1 MWPNLPQVGQIGP
14 LSASFTYFLKGQQDY
29 PNFFAWLPGAMLGSD
44 SNIFLFDL
52 FNYTNWKMRM
62 IPPHAMI
69 RKRHILQ
76 LWKIY
81 STGIKE
87 LVIRREAISLQLQGY
102 EIWNFSVVCTYST
115 PTPHKGLE
123 LFRAIFVFG
132 CQKKFFSKNCYCR
145 LKNLFQKLSFMLDIG
160 NAKSYKFH
168 FLKNIFRQFLRER
181 H

>member
-1 MWPNLPQVGQIGP
+1 MTNQKKLRTWKWLAFKVRPRNSCFSRNGWRRCFSKMVRFCGP
-14 LSASFTYFLKGQQDY
+14 D
-29 PNFFAWLPGAMLGSD
+29 PGCQ
-44 SNIFLFDL
+44 FR
-52 FNYTNWKMRM
+52 YT
-62 IPPHAMI
+62 
-69 RKRHILQ
+69 
-76 LWKIY
+76 Y

-145 LKNLFQKLSFMLDIG
+145 LKNLFQKLSFMLNIG

>member
-1 MWPNLPQVGQIGP
+1 MVSLGLNTFYLYFRITFKERWNQLKNYHLGPQNVDLCWWGTI
-14 LSASFTYFLKGQQDY
+14 KGEAVIAGFHCMY
-29 PNFFAWLPGAMLGSD
+29 VCM
-44 SNIFLFDL
+44 
-52 FNYTNWKMRM
+52 YVCT
-62 IPPHAMI
+62 
-69 RKRHILQ
+69 
-76 LWKIY
+76 Y

-132 CQKKFFSKNCYCR
+132 CQKNFFSKNCYCR

>member
-1 MWPNLPQVGQIGP
+1 MYWLHWKSEKNRTEPNELDELKYSKSLNQMTSYAYWHAFLYFHAHIKCLLIP
-14 LSASFTYFLKGQQDY
+14 LKKTEL
-29 PNFFAWLPGAMLGSD
+29 NEL
-44 SNIFLFDL
+44 NE
-52 FNYTNWKMRM
+52 
-62 IPPHAMI
+62 
-69 RKRHILQ
+69 
-76 LWKIY
+76 Y